1 MENIFPSWS
10 NAFFRPGEEVP
21 DAPFFP
27 RALMSAQAPGAT
39 PSWRMPAFYFLH
51 FFTVGVMLP
60 FLNIFYHSI
69 GISGFQ
75 LGLLNAAPRL
85 SSAFAPPLLGAL
97 ADKFHWGRS
106 VAFACAAAS
115 SLLALLLW
123 GASGFLALFVL
134 ITLFS
139 ALRAPLVPLAENLC
153 LREIEAT
160 GAQYGRVRLW
170 GSLGFIVAAM
180 GAGRLVELTG
190 VACIFLFVACVGVAL
205 VFVIFH
211 LPKETGRA
219 RPRFRADLG
228 LLLQSRP
235 LAAFLLTT
243 TFASMSAGPFGIY
256 FSIRLKELGMSADLI
271 ALAWTVGVVS
281 EIVFLIYAQ
290 AIQKKFGLKWM
301 ITAGMMA
308 AGLRWEFVALTT
320 DALLLILIQLLHGVA
335 FGVFHAGAIQYVDR
349 LSTAATKNTVQSL
362 YSAATWGVG
371 STLGAL
377 AAGWLLPIWG
387 FVTLLHVAAGL
398 ALCAGLAFAVFGEN
412 VR

>member
-1 MENIFPSWS
+1 
-10 NAFFRPGEEVP
+10 
-21 DAPFFP
+21 
-27 RALMSAQAPGAT
+27 MSAQTPGAI
-39 PSWRMPAFYFLH
+39 PFWRMPAFYFLH
-51 FFTVGVMLP
+51 FFAVGVMLP
-60 FLNIFYHSI
+60 FLNIFYHSV

-85 SSAFAPPLLGAL
+85 SSALAPPLFGAL
-97 ADKFHWGRS
+97 ADKFRLGRS
-106 VAFACAAAS
+106 VAFTCAVAS

-123 GASGFLALFVL
+123 GASGFLALFLL

-139 ALRAPLVPLAENLC
+139 AMRAPLVPIAENLC
-153 LREIEAT
+153 LREIEST

-180 GAGRLVELTG
+180 GAGRLVETTG
-190 VACIFLFVACVGVAL
+190 ISSIFPVVAGMGILL

-211 LPKETGRA
+211 LPKEAGSA
-219 RPRFRADLG
+219 RPRFRADLK
-228 LLLQSRP
+228 LLLRSSP
-235 LAAFLLTT
+235 LAVFLLTT
-243 TFASMSAGPFGIY
+243 TFASISAGPFGIY
-256 FSIRLKELGMSADLI
+256 FSIRLKELGLSADLI

-281 EIVFLIYAQ
+281 EIIFLIYAQ
-290 AIQKKFGLKWM
+290 AIQKRFGLKWM
-301 ITAGMMA
+301 IAVGMIA

-320 DALLLILIQLLHGVA
+320 DAVLLILIQLLHGVA

-349 LSTAATKNTVQSL
+349 LSSAATKNTAQSL

-377 AAGWLLPIWG
+377 TAGWLLPIWG
-387 FVTLLHVAAGL
+387 FVTLLHVAAGV

-412 VR
+412 VK

>member
-1 MENIFPSWS
+1 MVFS
-10 NAFFRPGEEVP
+10 RPGEEVP
-21 DAPFFP
+21 DAPYSP
-27 RALMSAQAPGAT
+27 RAPMSAQAPGAI
-39 PSWRMPAFYFLH
+39 PFWRMPAFYFLH
-51 FFTVGVMLP
+51 FFAVGAMLP
-60 FLNIFYHSI
+60 FLNIFYHSV
-69 GISGFQ
+69 GVSGFQ

-85 SSAFAPPLLGAL
+85 SSALAPPLFGAL
-97 ADKFHWGRS
+97 ADKFRLGRS
-106 VAFACAAAS
+106 VAFTCAVAS
-115 SLLALLLW
+115 SLLAFLLW

-139 ALRAPLVPLAENLC
+139 ALRAPLVPIAENLC

-180 GAGRLVELTG
+180 GAGRLVETTE
-190 VACIFLFVACVGVAL
+190 VASIFPVVACVGLLL

-219 RPRFRADLG
+219 RPRFRADLS
-228 LLLQSRP
+228 LLLRSSP

-281 EIVFLIYAQ
+281 EIFFLIYAQ
-290 AIQKKFGLKWM
+290 AIQRRFGLKWM
-301 ITAGMMA
+301 IVAGMMA

-320 DALLLILIQLLHGVA
+320 DAFLLILIQLLHGVA

-349 LSTAATKNTVQSL
+349 LSSAATKNTAQSL

-377 AAGWLLPIWG
+377 TAGWLLPIWG
-387 FVTLLHVAAGL
+387 FVTLLHVGAAI
-398 ALCAGLAFAVFGEN
+398 ALLAGLAFAVFGED
-412 VR
+412 VK